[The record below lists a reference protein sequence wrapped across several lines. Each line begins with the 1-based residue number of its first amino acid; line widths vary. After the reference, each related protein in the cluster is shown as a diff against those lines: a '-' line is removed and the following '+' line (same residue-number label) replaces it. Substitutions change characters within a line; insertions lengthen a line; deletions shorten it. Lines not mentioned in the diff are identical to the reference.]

1 VDKFFPNGDAPQVA
15 TDEMVKAAGDDRA
28 LIWGKGRTL
37 SIDDTSEFTSGYSV
51 AKFTNNY
58 STGGTP
64 HSSQFVDTDFFL
76 MRAAE
81 AYLTYAEALTRQNG
95 GTVTAEAKQYIDA
108 IRSRANAQ
116 INTSY
121 TLDDILDEWA
131 REFFY
136 EGRRRMD
143 LIRFGQFGGTT
154 TYKWQWKGG
163 SQNGTNFS
171 ANLNVFAIPDTD
183 INTNPNLEQNTG
195 Y

>member
-1 VDKFFPNGDAPQVA
+1 
-15 TDEMVKAAGDDRA
+15 
-28 LIWGKGRTL
+28 
-37 SIDDTSEFTSGYSV
+37 V

-95 GTVTAEAKQYIDA
+95 GTVNAEAKTYIDA

-116 INTSY
+116 INASY
-121 TLDDILDEWA
+121 TLNDILDEWA
-131 REFFY
+131 REFYY

-183 INTNPNLEQNTG
+183 INTNPNLDQNTG